1 MKNEENTLERIEKLL
16 GESLNND
23 TVNFLQS
30 IKVFWN
36 TRGYLTPGQ
45 QHSLEKIESR
55 FSPQEK
61 EKFEKWKKDYLK
73 SYKEKAKI
81 VALYYVEA
89 GYYVT
94 SARKILR
101 DELYIP
107 TEKQYR
113 RMVENKY
120 AQKIL
125 TATYATPKF
134 DIDQIVQIRS
144 KVSSDYEW
152 RNLKGYENRLAFV
165 IANDLP
171 VVNAVK
177 GAKRYR
183 ILPMGSTELVEI
195 DERFLMK
202 PNKRGQNK

>member
-1 MKNEENTLERIEKLL
+1 MKSDKNTLDRIKKLL
-16 GESLNND
+16 GESLNDD
-23 TVNFLQS
+23 TVNFLKS
-30 IKVFWN
+30 IRDHWN
-36 TRGYLTPGQ
+36 DRGYLTPNQ
-45 QHSLEKIESR
+45 QHSLEKVESR

-61 EKFEKWKKDYLK
+61 EKFENWKRKYLK
-73 SYKEKAKI
+73 SYKKEAKI
-81 VALYYVEA
+81 VARYYIQT

-94 SARKILR
+94 SARKILN
-101 DELYIP
+101 DDSYIP
-107 TEKQYR
+107 TEKQYK

-134 DIDQIVQIRS
+134 DIDQVVQVRS
-144 KVSSDYEW
+144 NISSVWEYRD
-152 RNLKGYENRLAFV
+152 LKGYENRLSFV

-177 GAKRYR
+177 GSKRYE
-183 ILPMGSTELVEI
+183 ILPMGATEIIEI

>member
-1 MKNEENTLERIEKLL
+1 MKSEENILDRIDKLL
-16 GESLNND
+16 GESLNSD
-23 TVNFLQS
+23 TVSFLES
-30 IKVFWN
+30 IKDHWIS
-36 TRGYLTPGQ
+36 RGYLTSGQ
-45 QHSLEKIESR
+45 QRSMEKIESR

-61 EKFEKWKKDYLK
+61 EKFEKWKEEYLK
-73 SYKEKAKI
+73 SYKKEAKI
-81 VALYYVEA
+81 VAHYYVEA

-94 SARKILR
+94 SARKVLR
-101 DELYIP
+101 DDSYIP
-107 TEKQYR
+107 TEKQYK

-144 KVSSDYEW
+144 KVSSAYEW

-171 VVNAVK
+171 IVNAVK

-183 ILPMGSTELVEI
+183 ILPMGSVELLEI

-202 PNKRGQNK
+202 PNRRGQNK

>member
-1 MKNEENTLERIEKLL
+1 MKSEENILDRIDKLL
-16 GESLNND
+16 GESLNSD
-23 TVNFLQS
+23 TVSFLES
-30 IKVFWN
+30 IKDHWIS
-36 TRGYLTPGQ
+36 RGYLTSGQ
-45 QHSLEKIESR
+45 KHSLEKIESR

-61 EKFEKWKKDYLK
+61 EKFEKWKEEYLK
-73 SYKEKAKI
+73 SHKKEAKI
-81 VALYYVEA
+81 IARYYVEA

-94 SARKILR
+94 SARKVLR
-101 DELYIP
+101 DDSYIP
-107 TEKQYR
+107 TKKQYK

-144 KVSSDYEW
+144 KVSSAYEF

-171 VVNAVK
+171 IVNAVK

-183 ILPMGSTELVEI
+183 ILPMGSVELLEI

-202 PNKRGQNK
+202 PNRRGQNK

>member
-1 MKNEENTLERIEKLL
+1 MNNEENILDRIDKLL
-16 GESLNND
+16 GESLNAD
-23 TVNFLQS
+23 TVTFLGS
-30 IKVFWN
+30 IKDYYIS
-36 TRGYLTPGQ
+36 RGYLTPGQ
-45 QHSLEKIESR
+45 YHSLEKVESR

-61 EKFEKWKKDYLK
+61 ERFEKWKKEYLK
-73 SYKEKAKI
+73 SHKEVAKI
-81 VALYYVEA
+81 VAHYYAEA

-94 SARKILR
+94 SARKILN
-101 DELYIP
+101 DESYVP
-107 TEKQYR
+107 TEKQYK

-125 TATYATPKF
+125 TATYAVPKF
-134 DIDQIVQIRS
+134 DVDQVVQIRS
-144 KVSSDYEW
+144 KIPSAWEC
-152 RNLKGYENRLAFV
+152 RKLRGYENRLAFV
-165 IANDLP
+165 IANDLR

-183 ILPMGSTELVEI
+183 ILPMGSTELIEI

>member
-1 MKNEENTLERIEKLL
+1 MENEDNIPVRIAKLL
-16 GESLNND
+16 GEPLNADTASFLESILGYWND
-23 TVNFLQS
+23 
-30 IKVFWN
+30 
-36 TRGYLTPGQ
+36 RGYLTPGQ
-45 QHSLEKIESR
+45 RASLEKIESR

-61 EKFEKWKKDYLK
+61 DKFEKWKKDYLNFH
-73 SYKEKAKI
+73 KEEAEI
-81 VALYYVEA
+81 VARYYVDT

-94 SARKILR
+94 TARKILN
-101 DELYIP
+101 DESFVP

-113 RMVENKY
+113 KMVDNKY

-125 TATYATPKF
+125 TATHAAPKF
-134 DIDQIVQIRS
+134 DVDQVVQMRS
-144 KVSSDYEW
+144 KLSSTWE
-152 RNLKGYENRLAFV
+152 RRHHKGYENRLGFV

-177 GAKRYR
+177 GAKRYK
-183 ILPMGSTELVEI
+183 ILPMGATELIEI

>member
-1 MKNEENTLERIEKLL
+1 MKNEENILDRINKLL
-16 GESLNND
+16 EETLNDD
-23 TVNFLQS
+23 TVSFLHS
-30 IKVFWN
+30 IKNYWIA
-36 TRGYLTPGQ
+36 RGYITPGQ
-45 QHSLEKIESR
+45 YHSLEKIESR

-61 EKFEKWKKDYLK
+61 DRFEKWKKDYLK
-73 SYKEKAKI
+73 YHVKEAKI
-81 VALYYVEA
+81 VARYYVEA

-94 SARKILR
+94 SARKILS
-101 DELYIP
+101 DESYIP
-107 TEKQYR
+107 TEKQYK

-125 TATYATPKF
+125 TATNSIPKF
-134 DIDQIVQIRS
+134 SVDQVVQVRS
-144 KVSSDYEW
+144 KITPAWEF
-152 RNLKGYENRLAFV
+152 RKLRGYENRLAFV

-171 VVNAVK
+171 IVNAVK

-183 ILPMGSTELVEI
+183 ILPMGSTELIEI